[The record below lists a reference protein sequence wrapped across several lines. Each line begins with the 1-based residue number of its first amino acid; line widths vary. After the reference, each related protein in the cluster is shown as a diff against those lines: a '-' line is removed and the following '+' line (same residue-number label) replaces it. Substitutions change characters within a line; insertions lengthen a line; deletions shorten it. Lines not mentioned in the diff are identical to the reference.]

1 MIQNLKSTTYLVIIA
16 MHCIILHMLHL
27 QLDPKHV
34 LTYSLNIDVK
44 DSTLERS

>member
-1 MIQNLKSTTYLVIIA
+1 